1 MKNLGLFEK
10 FLFFINSVIAFLF
23 LGTLLIPYL
32 SPSIFS
38 QFSILS
44 LFSPLIIIANILFLF
59 FWIAKLKRQLNKKP
73 KEIIKE
79 VEKIVEVE
87 KKEDFEFKVPPA
99 IEKLEKKLQEKLD
112 GK

>member
-10 FLFFINSVIAFLF
+10 FLFFINSLIAFLF
-23 LGTLLIPYL
+23 FGSLLIPYL

-59 FWIAKLKRQLNKKP
+59 FG
-73 KEIIKE
+73 
-79 VEKIVEVE
+79 
-87 KKEDFEFKVPPA
+87 
-99 IEKLEKKLQEKLD
+99 LQNSKDNLYYRLLF
-112 GK
+112 

>member
-59 FWIAKLKRQLNKKP
+59 FLDCKAQKTIY
-73 KEIIKE
+73 IITCC
-79 VEKIVEVE
+79 
-87 KKEDFEFKVPPA
+87 FNNRY
-99 IEKLEKKLQEKLD
+99 
-112 GK
+112 